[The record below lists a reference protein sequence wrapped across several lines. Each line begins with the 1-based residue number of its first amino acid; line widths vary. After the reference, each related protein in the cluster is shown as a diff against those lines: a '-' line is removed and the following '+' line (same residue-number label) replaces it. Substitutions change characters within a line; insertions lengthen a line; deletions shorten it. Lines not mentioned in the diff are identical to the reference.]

1 VRGSGAKAAVG
12 LVRGLCFKVPA
23 MPAPIPILSSV
34 AQLADTSDAWIV
46 DIWGVMHN
54 GARAHPAA
62 VEACIAFR
70 RRGGSVVLLS
80 NAPRPF
86 AAVVPHMTTLGVP
99 PAAYDAG
106 VTSGDAT
113 RDMISAWQG
122 RPLLHIGPER
132 DLGLIAGLDIGLS
145 PPETAEVVLCSG
157 LYDDARETPA
167 DYAGLWPGLVARGVP
182 MVCANPDIMV
192 ERGHDLIYCAGAL
205 AADYEAGGGKVTYA
219 GKPHLPI
226 YARTE
231 AEIARLRGRPAARE
245 RVLCIGDGI
254 DTDLKGAHA
263 AGLRSVFIASPI
275 FVPNGLDAAVL
286 GELFADRPFAPVAA
300 MPALAW

>member
-1 VRGSGAKAAVG
+1 
-12 LVRGLCFKVPA
+12 
-23 MPAPIPILSSV
+23 MPAPIPIVASV
-34 AQLADTSDAWIV
+34 ATLAATSDAWIV

-54 GARAHPAA
+54 GARAHAAA
-62 VEACIAFR
+62 VEACIEFR

-86 AAVVPHMTTLGVP
+86 AAVVPHMTALGVP
-99 PAAYDAG
+99 REAYDAG

-122 RPLLHIGPER
+122 RRLLHIGPER
-132 DLGLIAGLDIGLS
+132 DKGLIDGLDVRPS

-157 LYDDARETPA
+157 LHDDTRETPA
-167 DYAGLWPGLVARGVP
+167 DYAGLWPGLITRGVP
-182 MVCANPDIMV
+182 MICANPDIMV
-192 ERGHDLIYCAGAL
+192 ERGHELIYCAGAL
-205 AADYEAGGGKVTYA
+205 AADYEAGGGRVTYA

-226 YARTE
+226 YGRTE
-231 AEIARLRGRPAARE
+231 AEIARLRGRAVEKE

-263 AGLRSVFIASPI
+263 AGLRSLFIASPI
-275 FVPNGLDAAVL
+275 FVPNGLDEAAL
-286 GELFADRPFAPVAA
+286 AELFAGRPFAPVAA
-300 MPALAW
+300 MRALAW